1 MNRLENPAEGVPL
14 NRPLLH
20 RRQFLALGSAG
31 LLAPFFTDFAWAEPL
46 AAEALVRP
54 MSIGY
59 IEESE
64 TFRSLRRLPR
74 KIRRPLVAVDGEVE
88 EAEASPVIVPAAS
101 LFQGDTSLPG
111 RPLRIHVHG
120 LYPSATL
127 KLERPEDLPQAL
139 DLEVLFPSPDPAFP
153 QPLRF
158 FAWSIRKKPA
168 WSPSPPVSFR
178 FPLEWEA
185 QPQFVLRVRTAAGES
200 LVLRTKFTVDAESG
214 RPRLRRGAY
223 LFGFTPGAWDRGG
236 VKVSDLARRIPAE
249 RVSLLVTMDPEPEA

>member
-1 MNRLENPAEGVPL
+1 MNLSEEAHEEPHPTRF
-14 NRPLLH
+14 H
-20 RRQFLALGSAG
+20 RRRFLALGSAG
-31 LLAPFFTDFAWAEPL
+31 LLAPFFKDLAWAEPL
-46 AAEALVRP
+46 AREDVVRP

-74 KIRRPLVAVDGEVE
+74 KIRRPLVAVNGDVE

-101 LFQGDTSLPG
+101 LFQGDTNLPG
-111 RPLRIHVHG
+111 RPLRIHIHG

-127 KLERPEDLPQAL
+127 KLDRPENLPEAV

-158 FAWSIRKKPA
+158 FAWSFRKEPA

-185 QPQFVLRVRTAAGES
+185 MPQFILRVRTAAGES
-200 LVLRTKFTVDAESG
+200 IVLRAKFTVDAESG

-223 LFGFTPGAWDRGG
+223 LFGLNPSTWEHGGA
-236 VKVSDLARRIPAE
+236 KIADLARRIPAE
-249 RVSLLVTMDPEPEA
+249 MISLLVSMDPEKEE

>member
-1 MNRLENPAEGVPL
+1 MNSLEGEPHPGH
-14 NRPLLH
+14 LH

-31 LLAPFFTDFAWAEPL
+31 LLAPFFTDLAWAEPL
-46 AAEALVRP
+46 AKDALVRP

-64 TFRSLRRLPR
+64 MFRSLRRLPR
-74 KIRRPLVAVDGEVE
+74 KVRRPLAAE
-88 EAEASPVIVPAAS
+88 ETEASPVIVPAAS
-101 LFQGDTSLPG
+101 LFQGDTNLPG

-120 LYPSATL
+120 LYPAATL
-127 KLERPEDLPQAL
+127 KLERPEDFPSAV

-158 FAWSIRKKPA
+158 FAWSFRKKPA

-178 FPLEWEA
+178 YPLEWEA
-185 QPQFVLRVRTAAGES
+185 MPQFVLRVRSAYGES
-200 LVLRTKFTVDAESG
+200 LVLRAKFTVDAESG

-223 LFGFTPGAWDRGG
+223 LFGFNSGTWDRGG
-236 VKVSDLARRIPAE
+236 AKVADLARRIPAE
-249 RVSLLVTMDPEPEA
+249 MVSLLVTMDPEKEE

>member
-1 MNRLENPAEGVPL
+1 MNPSEEAHEEPHPGH
-14 NRPLLH
+14 LH

-31 LLAPFFTDFAWAEPL
+31 LLAPFFKDLAWAEPL
-46 AAEALVRP
+46 AGEAAVRP

-74 KIRRPLVAVDGEVE
+74 KVRRPLTAE
-88 EAEASPVIVPAAS
+88 ETEASPAIVPAAS
-101 LFQGDTSLPG
+101 LFQGDTNLPG
-111 RPLRIHVHG
+111 RPLRVHVHG
-120 LYPSATL
+120 LYPAATL
-127 KLERPEDLPQAL
+127 KLDRPEDLPTAV

-158 FAWSIRKKPA
+158 FAWSLRKKPA

-178 FPLEWEA
+178 FPLAWEA
-185 QPQFVLRVRTAAGES
+185 MPQFVLRVRTAAGES

-223 LFGFTPGAWDRGG
+223 LFGFHPEAWDRGG
-236 VKVSDLARRIPAE
+236 VKVADLARRIPAE
-249 RVSLLVTMDPEPEA
+249 RISLLVSMDPEKEE

>member
-1 MNRLENPAEGVPL
+1 MNDSEEAHEEPHSGH
-14 NRPLLH
+14 LH
-20 RRQFLALGSAG
+20 RRQFLAFGSAG
-31 LLAPFFTDFAWAEPL
+31 LLSPFFKDLAWAEPL
-46 AAEALVRP
+46 AREAVVRP

-64 TFRSLRRLPR
+64 TFRSLSRLPR
-74 KIRRPLVAVDGEVE
+74 KVRRPLTAE
-88 EAEASPVIVPAAS
+88 ETEGSPVIVPANS
-101 LFQGDTSLPG
+101 LFEGDTNLPG

-127 KLERPEDLPQAL
+127 KLERSEDLPTAV

-158 FAWSIRKKPA
+158 FAWSLRKKPA

-185 QPQFVLRVRTAAGES
+185 MPQFVLRVLTSNGES

-223 LFGFTPGAWDRGG
+223 LFGFNAGTWDRGG
-236 VKVSDLARRIPAE
+236 VKVADLARRIPAE
-249 RVSLLVTMDPEPEA
+249 MVSLLVSMDPEKEE

>member
-1 MNRLENPAEGVPL
+1 MNPSEEESHPAH
-14 NRPLLH
+14 LH

-31 LLAPFFTDFAWAEPL
+31 LLVPFLGDLAWAEPL
-46 AAEALVRP
+46 AREDAVRP

-74 KIRRPLVAVDGEVE
+74 KIRRPLAAVNAVNGEVG

-101 LFQGDTSLPG
+101 LFQGDTNLPG
-111 RPLRIHVHG
+111 RPLRVHIHG

-127 KLERPEDLPQAL
+127 KLERPGDLPEAV

-158 FAWSIRKKPA
+158 FAWSLRKKPA

-178 FPLEWEA
+178 YPLEWEA
-185 QPQFVLRVRTAAGES
+185 MPQFVLRVRTAAGES
-200 LVLRTKFTVDAESG
+200 IVLRTKFTVDAEAG
-214 RPRLRRGAY
+214 RPRLRRGVY
-223 LFGFTPGAWDRGG
+223 LFGFHPGTWDRGG
-236 VKVSDLARRIPAE
+236 VKVADLARRIPAE
-249 RVSLLVTMDPEPEA
+249 RVSLLVSMDPEKEE

>member
-1 MNRLENPAEGVPL
+1 MNPSEEVYEEPHPAQ
-14 NRPLLH
+14 LH

-31 LLAPFFTDFAWAEPL
+31 LLAPFFNDLAWAEPL
-46 AAEALVRP
+46 AREAVVRP

-74 KIRRPLVAVDGEVE
+74 KVRRPLAAE
-88 EAEASPVIVPAAS
+88 ETEASPVIVPAAS
-101 LFQGDTSLPG
+101 LFQGDTNLPG
-111 RPLRIHVHG
+111 RPLRIHIHG

-127 KLERPEDLPQAL
+127 KLDRPQDLPAAV

-158 FAWSIRKKPA
+158 FAWSLRKKPA

-178 FPLEWEA
+178 YPLEWEA
-185 QPQFVLRVRTAAGES
+185 MPQFVLRVRTADGES

-223 LFGFTPGAWDRGG
+223 LLGFNVGTWDRGG
-236 VKVSDLARRIPAE
+236 AKVADLARRIPAE
-249 RVSLLVTMDPEPEA
+249 MISLLVSMDPEKEE

>member
-1 MNRLENPAEGVPL
+1 MNLSTEAPEEPVQ
-14 NRPLLH
+14 LH

-31 LLAPFFTDFAWAEPL
+31 LLAPFFKDLAWAEPL
-46 AAEALVRP
+46 AREAVVRP

-64 TFRSLRRLPR
+64 TFRSLRRLPA
-74 KIRRPLVAVDGEVE
+74 KVRRPLAPAAQGSG
-88 EAEASPVIVPAAS
+88 EAEASPVVVPAAS

-111 RPLRIHVHG
+111 QPLRVRVQG

-127 KLERPEDLPQAL
+127 RLDRPEDLPSAV

-158 FAWSIRKKPA
+158 LAWSFRKRPV

-185 QPQFVLRVRTAAGES
+185 MPQFVLRVRGAAGES
-200 LVLRTKFTVDAESG
+200 TVLRSKFTVDAESG
-214 RPRLRRGAY
+214 RPRLRRGTY
-223 LFGFTPGAWDRGG
+223 LLGLNPVAWDRGG
-236 VKVSDLARRIPAE
+236 VKLADLARRTPAE
-249 RVSLLVTMDPEPEA
+249 LVSLMVSMEPEKED

>member
-1 MNRLENPAEGVPL
+1 MNHSEEAQEEPHTGR
-14 NRPLLH
+14 LH

-31 LLAPFFTDFAWAEPL
+31 LLAPFFKDLAWAESL
-46 AAEALVRP
+46 AREAAVRP

-74 KIRRPLVAVDGEVE
+74 KVRRPLAVNGDVE
-88 EAEASPVIVPAAS
+88 EASPVIVPAAS
-101 LFQGDTSLPG
+101 LFQGDTNLPG
-111 RPLRIHVHG
+111 RPLRIHIHG

-127 KLERPEDLPQAL
+127 KLERPENLPEAV

-158 FAWSIRKKPA
+158 FAWSFRKKPA

-185 QPQFVLRVRTAAGES
+185 MPQFVLRVRTAAGES
-200 LVLRTKFTVDAESG
+200 IVLRTKFTVDAESG

-223 LFGFTPGAWDRGG
+223 LFGFNSGAWDRGG
-236 VKVSDLARRIPAE
+236 AKVADLARRLPAE
-249 RVSLLVTMDPEPEA
+249 RVSLLVSMDPEKEE

>member
-1 MNRLENPAEGVPL
+1 MNDSEEAPEEPHPGH
-14 NRPLLH
+14 LH

-31 LLAPFFTDFAWAEPL
+31 LLAPFFKDLAWAEPL
-46 AAEALVRP
+46 AKDAVVRP
-54 MSIGY
+54 MSVGY

-74 KIRRPLVAVDGEVE
+74 KIRRPLVAVNGEVE
-88 EAEASPVIVPAAS
+88 EAEGSPVIVPAAS
-101 LFQGDTSLPG
+101 LFQGDTNLPG
-111 RPLRIHVHG
+111 QPLRIHIHG
-120 LYPSATL
+120 LYPLATL
-127 KLERPEDLPQAL
+127 KLERPEDLPEAV

-158 FAWSIRKKPA
+158 FAWSFRKKPA

-178 FPLEWEA
+178 YPLEWEA
-185 QPQFVLRVRTAAGES
+185 MPQFVLRVRTSAGES

-223 LFGFTPGAWDRGG
+223 LLGFNVGTWDRGG
-236 VKVSDLARRIPAE
+236 AKVADLARRIPAE
-249 RVSLLVTMDPEPEA
+249 MISLLVSMDPEKEE